1 MLVGPSLWL
10 RPVRLL
16 RPSAASASIL
26 LPHFFF
32 PPPSSFL
39 CEPRSSSSS
48 SMYSAL
54 RIQFPPLLRGV
65 GQLSSRANREKK
77 EGAGGRERRWKRL
90 ANAFGRSTLP
100 PTEGGEGGGRVK
112 GEIRA
117 LHFCVSRRFSS
128 FLRFFG
134 GLWLCQHAFSS
145 FLLFLSPAI
154 HACGVCALPPSLLS
168 ALFFPLRRV
177 EFL

>member
-16 RPSAASASIL
+16 FPNAASASIL
-26 LPHFFF
+26 LPHSFSSPPLFFF
-32 PPPSSFL
+32 L
-39 CEPRSSSSS
+39 YEPRSSSS

-77 EGAGGRERRWKRL
+77 GGRGEGK
-90 ANAFGRSTLP
+90 
-100 PTEGGEGGGRVK
+100 EGGRDWQTPSGAPRCRRQRGGEGGRVK

-128 FLRFFG
+128 FLRFLG
-134 GLWLCQHAFSS
+134 GSWLCQHAFSS